1 MTPWADLASD
11 RVPYSGSVVAPPTRI
26 LLISGSLRAGS
37 TNTALL
43 RTAQTVA
50 PNGTS
55 AQIYEGL
62 GRLPHFNPDDDI
74 APLHPA
80 VADLRMRIADVDAL
94 LFSTPEYAGALP
106 GSFKNLLDWTVG
118 GGETYGMPVAWI
130 NASGSPTGA
139 ADAHRSL
146 RTVLGYTGSDII
158 EKACTHIP
166 VPRSA
171 VGSDELIAD
180 MVLRQQIADAL
191 GTLASHVR
199 NRAQPSGHLG

>member
-1 MTPWADLASD
+1 M
-11 RVPYSGSVVAPPTRI
+11 VPARTRI

-43 RTAQTVA
+43 RTAQIVA
-50 PNGTS
+50 
-55 AQIYEGL
+55 ADRMDALMYEGL
-62 GRLPHFNPDDDI
+62 GRLPHFNPDDDSN
-74 APLHPA
+74 PLCPA
-80 VADLRMRIADVDAL
+80 VADLRTRIAEADAL

-146 RTVLGYTGSDII
+146 RTVLGYTGSDIV
-158 EKACTHIP
+158 EEACAHIP
-166 VPRSA
+166 VARSA
-171 VGSDELIAD
+171 LGSDGLIAD
-180 MVLRQQIADAL
+180 EVIRHQIADAL
-191 GTLASHVR
+191 RALTSHAERRVR
-199 NRAQPSGHLG
+199 LSGQLG